1 MTLCRGL
8 PGLPG
13 LLLASLCLSSCQNRP
28 RADLVLCNGAEP
40 QTLDPA
46 LVSGQLEGRLCSA
59 LYEGLTRRDSRG
71 HSIPGAASSWDISS
85 DGKTYTFHLRPDL
98 RWSNG
103 DPVTS
108 ADFRSSW
115 LRALDPQ
122 TASPYA
128 EILFGIAHA
137 QAFHAGSAPATSVG
151 LETPDALTLQVQLTH
166 PLPYFPSL
174 TSFTTYLPVHA
185 PTVAQYGDRWTQPAT
200 WVGNGPYRLL
210 AWKINDRVSL
220 EKNPLYHSPARIRL
234 ARIDALAVTRAS
246 TAFNLY
252 ASGQADLLLD
262 KGLIPALMLPLLRGR
277 PDFHPGPLFATYF
290 YRFNVTRPPFQDVRV
305 RRAFALALDKETLVD
320 KITRGHEPVAQS
332 LTPRGIADYHPP
344 AGLPPDPPTAQ
355 GLLKLAG
362 FPQGRGFPRVSLLY
376 NKSELNEQVAVEI
389 QAQWRRVLG
398 VEVELRNQEWATYL
412 RSLDEL
418 DFDLAR
424 SSWVGDYDDPNTFL
438 DCFVTG
444 RGNNRT
450 GWSDPTYDSLLARA
464 QAEPNPQTRL
474 QLLAQA
480 ETILVTSAFPIIPL
494 YHFVGCLMFNPQQW
508 EGLHPNLLDEHPFSE
523 IARRPS
529 PPSP

>member
-1 MTLCRGL
+1 MTLRRGI
-8 PGLPG
+8 PGLTG
-13 LLLASLCLSSCQNRP
+13 LLLACLSLSSCQTRP

-71 HSIPGAASSWDISS
+71 KSIPAAAKSWDISQ
-85 DGKTYTFHLRPDL
+85 DGKTYTFHLRPGL

-108 ADFRSSW
+108 SDYRESW
-115 LRALDPQ
+115 LRALHPN

-128 EILFGIAHA
+128 EIFFGISNA
-137 QAFHAGSAPATSVG
+137 QEFNQGKSPAESVG
-151 LETPDALTLQVQLTH
+151 LQTPDPLTLRVQLTH

-174 TSFTTYLPVHA
+174 TSFTTYLPVHQA
-185 PTVAQYGDRWTQPAT
+185 TVTKYGDRWAQPGT

-210 AWKINDRVSL
+210 DWKINDRVSL
-220 EKNPLYHSPARIRL
+220 EKNPLYHSPERIRL
-234 ARIDALAVTRAS
+234 QRIDALAVTRAS

-252 ASGQADLLLD
+252 SSGQADLLLD
-262 KGLIPALMLPLLRGR
+262 KGLIPSLMLPQLRGR

-305 RRAFALALDKETLVD
+305 RRAFALAIDKETIVER
-320 KITRGHEPVAQS
+320 ITRGNEPIAQS

-344 AGLPPDPPTAQ
+344 EGLPSDPTTAQ

-362 FPQGRGFPRVSLLY
+362 FPEGRGFPRVSLLY
-376 NKSELNEQVAVEI
+376 NKSELNEQIAVEI
-389 QAQWRRVLG
+389 QAQWKRVLG

-418 DFDLAR
+418 DFDIAR

-450 GWSDPTYDSLLARA
+450 GWSDPTYDSLLNRA
-464 QAEPNPQTRL
+464 LAEPNPTKRL
-474 QLLAQA
+474 QLLANA
-480 ETILVTSAFPIIPL
+480 ETILVSQALPIIPL
-494 YHFVGCLMFNPQQW
+494 YHFVGCLMFDPNQW
-508 EGLHPNLLDEHPFSE
+508 EGLYPNLLDEHPLSE
-523 IARRPS
+523 IGPKGK
-529 PPSP
+529 

>member
-1 MTLCRGL
+1 MLRRGI
-8 PGLPG
+8 PGLTG
-13 LLLASLCLSSCQNRP
+13 LLLACLSLSSCQTRP

-71 HSIPGAASSWDISS
+71 KSIPAAAQSWDISP

-108 ADFRSSW
+108 SDYRESW
-115 LRALDPQ
+115 LRALHPN

-128 EILFGIAHA
+128 EIFFGISNA
-137 QAFHAGSAPATSVG
+137 QEFNQSKSPAESVG
-151 LETPDALTLQVQLTH
+151 LQTPDPLTLRVQLTH

-174 TSFTTYLPVHA
+174 TSFTTYLPVHQA
-185 PTVAQYGDRWTQPAT
+185 TVTKYGDRWAQPGT

-210 AWKINDRVSL
+210 DWKINDRVSL
-220 EKNPLYHSPARIRL
+220 EKNPLYHSPERIRL
-234 ARIDALAVTRAS
+234 QRIDALAVTRAS

-252 ASGQADLLLD
+252 SSGQADLLLD
-262 KGLIPALMLPLLRGR
+262 KGLIPSLMLPQLRGR
-277 PDFHPGPLFATYF
+277 ADFHPGPLFATYF

-305 RRAFALALDKETLVD
+305 RRAFALAIDKETIVER
-320 KITRGHEPVAQS
+320 ITRGNEPIAQS

-344 AGLPPDPPTAQ
+344 EGLPSDPTTAQ

-362 FPQGRGFPRVSLLY
+362 FPEGRGFPRVSLLY
-376 NKSELNEQVAVEI
+376 NKSELNEQIAVEI
-389 QAQWRRVLG
+389 QAQWKRVLG

-418 DFDLAR
+418 DFDIAR

-450 GWSDPTYDSLLARA
+450 GWSDPTYDSLLNRA
-464 QAEPNPQTRL
+464 LAEPNATKRL
-474 QLLAQA
+474 QLLASA
-480 ETILVTSAFPIIPL
+480 ETILVTQALPIIPL
-494 YHFVGCLMFNPQQW
+494 YHFVGCLMFDPNRW
-508 EGLHPNLLDEHPFSE
+508 EGLYPNLLDEHPFSE
-523 IARRPS
+523 IGPKGK
-529 PPSP
+529 

>member
-1 MTLCRGL
+1 MTLRRGI
-8 PGLPG
+8 PGLTG
-13 LLLASLCLSSCQNRP
+13 LLLACLSLSSCQTRP

-71 HSIPGAASSWDISS
+71 KSIPAAAKSWDISQ
-85 DGKTYTFHLRPDL
+85 DGKTYTFHLRPGL

-108 ADFRSSW
+108 SDYRESW
-115 LRALDPQ
+115 LRALHPN

-128 EILFGIAHA
+128 EIFFGISNA
-137 QAFHAGSAPATSVG
+137 QEFNQGKSPAESVG
-151 LETPDALTLQVQLTH
+151 LQALDPLTLRVQLTH

-174 TSFTTYLPVHA
+174 TSFTTYLPVHQA
-185 PTVAQYGDRWTQPAT
+185 TVTKYGDRWAQPGT
-200 WVGNGPYRLL
+200 WVGNGPYRLFD
-210 AWKINDRVSL
+210 WKINDRVSL
-220 EKNPLYHSPARIRL
+220 EKNPLYHSPERIRL
-234 ARIDALAVTRAS
+234 QRIDALAVTRAS

-252 ASGQADLLLD
+252 SSGQADLLLD
-262 KGLIPALMLPLLRGR
+262 KGLIPSLMLPQLRGR

-305 RRAFALALDKETLVD
+305 RRAFALAIDKETIVER
-320 KITRGHEPVAQS
+320 ITRGNEPIAQS
-332 LTPRGIADYHPP
+332 LTPRGIADYQPP
-344 AGLPPDPPTAQ
+344 EGLPSDPTTAQ

-362 FPQGRGFPRVSLLY
+362 FPEGRGFPRVSLLY
-376 NKSELNEQVAVEI
+376 NKSELNEQIAVEI
-389 QAQWRRVLG
+389 QAQWKRVLG

-418 DFDLAR
+418 DFDIAR

-450 GWSDPTYDSLLARA
+450 GWSDPTYDSLLNRA
-464 QAEPNPQTRL
+464 LAEPNPTKRL
-474 QLLAQA
+474 QLLANA
-480 ETILVTSAFPIIPL
+480 ETILVSQALPIIPL
-494 YHFVGCLMFNPQQW
+494 YHFVGCLMFDPNQW
-508 EGLHPNLLDEHPFSE
+508 EGLYPNLLDEHPFSE
-523 IARRPS
+523 IGPKGK
-529 PPSP
+529 

>member
-1 MTLCRGL
+1 MMLRRGI
-8 PGLPG
+8 PGLTG
-13 LLLASLCLSSCQNRP
+13 LLLACLSLSSCQTRP

-71 HSIPGAASSWDISS
+71 KSIPAAAQSWNISP

-108 ADFRSSW
+108 SDYRESW
-115 LRALDPQ
+115 LRALHPN

-128 EILFGIAHA
+128 EIFFGISNA
-137 QAFHAGSAPATSVG
+137 QDFNQSKSPAESVG
-151 LETPDALTLQVQLTH
+151 LQTPDPLTLRVQLTH

-174 TSFTTYLPVHA
+174 TSFTTYLPVHQA
-185 PTVAQYGDRWTQPAT
+185 TVTKYGDRWAQPGT

-210 AWKINDRVSL
+210 GWKINDRVSL
-220 EKNPLYHSPARIRL
+220 EKNPLYHSPERIRL
-234 ARIDALAVTRAS
+234 QRIDALAVTRAS

-252 ASGQADLLLD
+252 SSGQADLLLD
-262 KGLIPALMLPLLRGR
+262 KGLIPSLMLPQLRGR
-277 PDFHPGPLFATYF
+277 ADFHPGPLFATYF
-290 YRFNVTRPPFQDVRV
+290 YRFNVTRPPFQDVRI
-305 RRAFALALDKETLVD
+305 RRAFALAIDKETIVER
-320 KITRGHEPVAQS
+320 ITRGNEPIAQS
-332 LTPRGIADYHPP
+332 LTPRGIADYNPP
-344 AGLPPDPPTAQ
+344 EGLPSDPTTAQ

-362 FPQGRGFPRVSLLY
+362 FPEGRGFPRVSLLY
-376 NKSELNEQVAVEI
+376 NKSELNEQIAVEI
-389 QAQWRRVLG
+389 QAQWKRVLG

-418 DFDLAR
+418 DFDIAR

-450 GWSDPTYDSLLARA
+450 GWSDPTYDSLLNRA
-464 QAEPNPQTRL
+464 LAEPNPTKRL
-474 QLLAQA
+474 QLLASA
-480 ETILVTSAFPIIPL
+480 ETILVTQALPIIPL
-494 YHFVGCLMFNPQQW
+494 YHFVGCLMFDPNRW
-508 EGLHPNLLDEHPFSE
+508 EGLYPNLLDEHPFSE
-523 IARRPS
+523 IGPKGK
-529 PPSP
+529 

>member
-1 MTLCRGL
+1 MMLRRGI
-8 PGLPG
+8 PGLTG
-13 LLLASLCLSSCQNRP
+13 LLLACFSFSSCQTRP

-71 HSIPGAASSWDISS
+71 KSIPAAAKSWDISP
-85 DGKTYTFHLRPDL
+85 DGKTYIFHLRPDL

-108 ADFRSSW
+108 SDYRESW
-115 LRALDPQ
+115 LRALHPN

-128 EILFGIAHA
+128 EIFFGITNA
-137 QAFHAGSAPATSVG
+137 QEFNQGKSPVESVG
-151 LETPDALTLQVQLTH
+151 LQTPDPLTLRVQLTH

-174 TSFTTYLPVHA
+174 TSFTTYLPVHQA
-185 PTVAQYGDRWTQPAT
+185 TVTKYGDRWAQPGT
-200 WVGNGPYRLL
+200 WVGNGPYRLFD
-210 AWKINDRVSL
+210 WKINDRVSL
-220 EKNPLYHSPARIRL
+220 EKNPLYHSPERIRL
-234 ARIDALAVTRAS
+234 QRIDALAVTRAS

-252 ASGQADLLLD
+252 SSGQADLLLD
-262 KGLIPALMLPLLRGR
+262 KGLIPSLMLPQLRGR
-277 PDFHPGPLFATYF
+277 ADFHPGPLFATYF

-305 RRAFALALDKETLVD
+305 RRAFALAIDKETIVER
-320 KITRGHEPVAQS
+320 ITRGNEPIAQS
-332 LTPRGIADYHPP
+332 LTPRGIADYDPP
-344 AGLPPDPPTAQ
+344 EGLPSDPTTAQ

-362 FPQGRGFPRVSLLY
+362 YPQGRGFPRVSLLY
-376 NKSELNEQVAVEI
+376 NKSELNEQIAVEI
-389 QAQWRRVLG
+389 QAQWKRVLG

-418 DFDLAR
+418 DFDIAR

-450 GWSDPTYDSLLARA
+450 GWSDPTYDSLLNRA
-464 QAEPNPQTRL
+464 LAEPNPTKRL
-474 QLLAQA
+474 QLLASA
-480 ETILVTSAFPIIPL
+480 ETILVTQALPIIPL
-494 YHFVGCLMFNPQQW
+494 YHFVGCLMFDPNRW
-508 EGLHPNLLDEHPFSE
+508 EGLYPNLLDEHPFSE
-523 IARRPS
+523 IGPKGK
-529 PPSP
+529 